1 MYVLYMYVLYVSLQ
15 ILHKRLTSESVVI
28 FENFT
33 LKVTDFSNNETSEQT
48 DKLSRAVSN
57 QFVRM
62 C

>member
-1 MYVLYMYVLYVSLQ
+1 MHFISVMLTNNVSLQ

-33 LKVTDFSNNETSEQT
+33 LKVADFGNNETGEQT

-57 QFVRM
+57 E
-62 C
+62 